1 MDTMAAVKL
10 ISPALLFALT
20 LGMGMTLGT
29 NDIRQLFKSPRA
41 VAVGLFCQMVLL
53 PLTGLVLVTLVPVSP
68 QVAVGVL
75 LLTFCPGGAGSN
87 ISSLLA
93 RGDVAL
99 SISLTLLSGCL
110 IVITLPLLTHWAMT
124 FYLGEGLDQSLPLGD
139 TIIRLI
145 GLVLV
150 PVMLGILVRH
160 RWPAFAARMEPR
172 VRIAGFILLSGMIA
186 GVLVSEYETFLTY
199 SAEAGTIVTLLCG
212 TAMALG
218 WLCARL
224 FRLNRAQS
232 TSIVIEV
239 GIQNT
244 LLVLVIAGLLDLAW
258 LTIPATVYVVV
269 SSALLLVVIAW
280 ANLSPGRPAPAP
292 ASSHARHSGS

>member
-10 ISPALLFALT
+10 ISPTLLFALT
-20 LGMGMTLGT
+20 LGMGMTLRT
-29 NDIRQLFKSPRA
+29 TDIRQLFQSPRA
-41 VAVGLFCQMVLL
+41 LAIGLFSQMVLL
-53 PLTGLVLVTLVPVSP
+53 PVTGLVLVTVVPVSP
-68 QVAVGVL
+68 QIAVGVL

-87 ISSLLA
+87 ISTMLA

-110 IVITLPLLTHWAMT
+110 IVITLPLLTHAAMS
-124 FYLGEGLDQSLPLGD
+124 FYLGEGLRQALPLGD
-139 TIIRLI
+139 TIMRLF

-150 PVMLGILVRH
+150 PVVLGILVR
-160 RWPAFAARMEPR
+160 RQWPAFALRMEPR
-172 VRIAGFILLSGMIA
+172 IRIAGFVLLGAMIV
-186 GVLVSEYETFLTY
+186 GVLAGEYETFVTY
-199 SAEAGTIVTLLCG
+199 SVEAGTVVTLLCG

-218 WLCARL
+218 WFGARL

-244 LLVLVIAGLLDLAW
+244 LLVLVIAGLLEHSWLA
-258 LTIPATVYVVV
+258 IPAMVYVVV
-269 SSALLLVVIAW
+269 SSVLVLVVIAW
-280 ANLSPGRPAPAP
+280 ANLSRPQSAPVLAQTE
-292 ASSHARHSGS
+292 HSES

>member
-1 MDTMAAVKL
+1 MDTMAAVQL

-20 LGMGMTLGT
+20 LGMGMTLRVS
-29 NDIRQLFKSPRA
+29 DVRQLFQSPRA

-53 PLTGLVLVTLVPVSP
+53 PLTGLALVTLVPVSP

-87 ISSLLA
+87 ISALLA

-110 IVITLPLLTHWAMT
+110 IVITLPLLTHAAMS
-124 FYLGEGLDQSLPLGD
+124 FYLGERLDQALPLGE
-139 TIIRLI
+139 TIARLI

-150 PVMLGILVRH
+150 PVALGILIRQ
-160 RWPAFAARMEPR
+160 RWPAFAISMEPR
-172 VRIAGFILLSGMIA
+172 VRAAGFVLLSGMII
-186 GVLVSEYETFLTY
+186 GVLASEYETFLTY
-199 SAEAGTIVTLLCG
+199 STEAGTIVTLLCG
-212 TAMALG
+212 TAMTLG
-218 WLCARL
+218 WFCARL

-232 TSIVIEV
+232 ISIVIEV

-244 LLVLVIAGLLDLAW
+244 LLVLVIAGLLERTW
-258 LTIPATVYVVV
+258 LTIPAMVYVVV

-280 ANLSPGRPAPAP
+280 ANLPWGRPTPLSSPGE
-292 ASSHARHSGS
+292 HSGS